1 MSDPNKLLD
10 KFLKEHKEDHYNFE
24 EAFDYRISSGSLLL
38 DMSLG
43 GGFGPGLHR
52 FTGMNEGGKE
62 QPVYAPVLTPSGWRQ
77 IGSLKV
83 GDTVYNSQGNEQTV
97 LGVFPQGKKDVYK
110 VDFDDGSSVLC
121 GIEHLW
127 ETSSFTERH
136 AGRKSVK
143 PLSDII
149 NTLRYGKNLN
159 HSVRL
164 VKPIQHAPKKFSIQP
179 YTLGAL
185 LGDGGLTESA
195 SITSA
200 DQEIFD
206 RVFNE
211 IKLIFGDFSLSTRD
225 KYTKNIIF
233 NKAQNPV
240 HSELRRL
247 DLFGKKSHEKFI
259 PTEYLFGSVAQRL
272 ELLQG
277 LIDTDGY
284 ISPKKS
290 ETLFYSTSKTLSHQT
305 LDLVRSLG
313 GLGRIRYKKSSY
325 KNKDGKRVICK
336 DCWIVSFYL
345 FDDMMPATLD
355 RKLANY
361 SKRQLNRC
369 HFISNVEKISK
380 AESVC
385 IKVSSLDSLY
395 VTENYV
401 LTHNTSE
408 ALEVM
413 RNFCNSEK
421 RRGLYIKAEGR
432 LPKEM
437 AERSGVNF
445 VYDADKW
452 VDGTCFVFE
461 SNIYETVMDLMR
473 ELVKAKDGLQ
483 YCFIV
488 DSVDGLIA
496 KNDLDKSL
504 EESAKVAGGAVIAS
518 AMMKKI
524 SIALAKRGHMAI
536 FTSQVRA
543 DIKLDPYS
551 RAPIRQTTSTGGNA
565 LLHFANWILEFEPRF
580 QKDMILKNGKAKFGP
595 DNPPIGHFAK
605 VTIKKSP
612 NEKTNTIVSYPIQYG
627 QKGGKSIWKTKEVV
641 DMLLAWEL
649 VEKRGA
655 WIRFTQELEE
665 LLGMPISETSNYQL
679 QGEANLFKH
688 FDDNPA
694 DTKILYNYFVQML
707 SE

>member
-1 MSDPNKLLD
+1 MSNPNQLLD
-10 KFLKEHKEDHYNFE
+10 KFLKENKEDHYNFE
-24 EAFDYRISSGSLLL
+24 EAFDYRVSSGSLLL
-38 DMSLG
+38 DMNLG

-52 FTGMNEGGKE
+52 FVGMNEGGKE

-83 GDTVYNSQGNEQTV
+83 GDTVYDSQGNEQTV

-143 PLSDII
+143 PLSDIV

-164 VKPIQHAPKKFSIQP
+164 VKPIQHSPKKFSIQP
-179 YTLGAL
+179 YTLGVL
-185 LGDGGLTESA
+185 LGDGGLTEYA

-211 IKLIFGDFSLSTRD
+211 IKLIFGDFSLSARD
-225 KYTKNIIF
+225 KYTKNIVF

-240 HSELRRL
+240 LSELRRL

-290 ETLFYSTSKTLSHQT
+290 EALFYSTSKTLAHQT

-345 FDDMMPATLD
+345 FDDMMPATLG
-355 RKLANY
+355 RKLVNY
-361 SKRQLNRC
+361 SKRELNRC

-413 RNFCNSEK
+413 RNFCNSSTQ

-437 AERSGVNF
+437 VERSGVKF
-445 VYDADKW
+445 VYDASDW
-452 VDGTCFVFE
+452 EDGTCFVFE
-461 SNIYETVMDLMR
+461 SNIYETVMNLMR
-473 ELVKAKDGLQ
+473 GLVSSKDGIQ

-496 KNDLDKSL
+496 KNDLEKSL
-504 EESAKVAGGAVIAS
+504 EESMKVAGGAVIAS
-518 AMMKKI
+518 TMMKKI
-524 SIALAKRGHMAI
+524 SIALAKRGHMAL
-536 FTSQVRA
+536 FLSQVRS
-543 DIKLDPYS
+543 DIKLDPYT
-551 RAPIRQTTSTGGNA
+551 RAPVRQISGTGGNA

-580 QKDMILKNGKAKFGP
+580 QKDIILKNPKLKLSP
-595 DNPPIGHFAK
+595 ENPPVGHMAK
-605 VTIKKSP
+605 VVVKKSP
-612 NEKTNTIVSYPIQYG
+612 NEKTNTVINYPILYG
-627 QKGGKSIWKTKEVV
+627 QKGGKSIWRVKEVV
-641 DMLLAWEL
+641 DMALAWEL
-649 VEKRGA
+649 ITKGGA
-655 WIRFTQELEE
+655 WYKFSPDLYE
-665 LLGMPISETSNYQL
+665 LLGLPESSALNF
-679 QGEANLFKH
+679 QGEEKLCQYFEEETEVTEK
-688 FDDNPA
+688 
-694 DTKILYNYFVQML
+694 LYNYFVQML
-707 SE
+707 ST